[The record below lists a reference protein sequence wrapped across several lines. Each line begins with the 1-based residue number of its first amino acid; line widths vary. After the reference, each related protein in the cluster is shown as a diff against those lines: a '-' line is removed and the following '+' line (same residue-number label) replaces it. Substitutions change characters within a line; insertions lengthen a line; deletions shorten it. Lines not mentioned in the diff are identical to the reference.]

1 MQTVPNYR
9 TFLKTNTTGL
19 LLRLF
24 FITAFTLHLPLRAAQ
39 KNLVC
44 NTTIAPSQ
52 LNLATQAHIINQ
64 TKKRRPLESRTETV
78 NAYKKAKTAMLQQ
91 LNQGETSF
99 VELFISITL
108 DDRARM
114 LRAIKN
120 GGDINFRE
128 PATGKTPLMLAAKSA
143 RFEIMKALVD
153 NQVDVFCKDYTGN
166 TALDYAKQH
175 LEQAKQTV
183 KTLEEIHHQQQ
194 TQINSNAQEEID
206 FDPYTLSNNTSP
218 SIDNYP
224 QSFPSYPPTPT
235 ISNTP
240 SSEQNFFQEDYT
252 QY

>member
-44 NTTIAPSQ
+44 NTTMAASQ
-52 LNLATQAHIINQ
+52 LNLATQANIINQ
-64 TKKRRPLESRTETV
+64 TKKHQLKSRKKIV
-78 NAYKKAKTAMLQQ
+78 SAYKKAKTAMLQQ
-91 LNQGETSF
+91 LNQGENSF

-183 KTLEEIHHQQQ
+183 KALEEIHHQQQ

-235 ISNTP
+235 ISSTP
-240 SSEQNFFQEDYT
+240 PPEQDVFQAYAQE
-252 QY
+252 

>member
-1 MQTVPNYR
+1 MQTIPKHR
-9 TFLKTNTTGL
+9 PFLKTNTTGL
-19 LLRLF
+19 LLCLF
-24 FITAFTLHLPLRAAQ
+24 TIIAFTLYLPLQAAQ
-39 KNLVC
+39 KKLVC
-44 NTTIAPSQ
+44 NTTITASQ
-52 LNLATQAHIINQ
+52 LNLATQANIINQ
-64 TKKRRPLESRTETV
+64 TKKRRLLESRTEIV
-78 NAYKKAKTAMLQQ
+78 SAYKKAKTAFLQQ

-128 PATGKTPLMLAAKSA
+128 PATGKTPLMLAAESA

-175 LEQAKQTV
+175 LERAKQTV
-183 KTLEEIHHQQQ
+183 KVLEEIHHQQ
-194 TQINSNAQEEID
+194 TQINPNAQEEID
-206 FDPYTLSNNTSP
+206 FDQYTLSNNTSP
-218 SIDNYP
+218 SIDNCSL
-224 QSFPSYPPTPT
+224 SFPPYPPTPT

-240 SSEQNFFQEDYT
+240 PPEQSIFQSYT
-252 QY
+252 QE

>member
-44 NTTIAPSQ
+44 NTTMAASQ

-64 TKKRRPLESRTETV
+64 TKKRRPLESRTEIV

-91 LNQGETSF
+91 LNQGENSF

-153 NQVDVFCKDYTGN
+153 NQVDVFCKDNAGN

-175 LEQAKQTV
+175 LSQAQQIAKIL
-183 KTLEEIHHQQQ
+183 KESHYQQQ
-194 TQINSNAQEEID
+194 TPINSPTHEETYFNRTLQEYAD
-206 FDPYTLSNNTSP
+206 QLL
-218 SIDNYP
+218 
-224 QSFPSYPPTPT
+224 FPSSPLT
-235 ISNTP
+235 SAMASTP
-240 SSEQNFFQEDYT
+240 SSEQNFFQDYT
-252 QY
+252 QE

>member
-1 MQTVPNYR
+1 MQTVPSYR

-19 LLRLF
+19 LLCLF
-24 FITAFTLHLPLRAAQ
+24 TIIVSNLYLPLQAAQ

-44 NTTIAPSQ
+44 NTTITASQ
-52 LNLATQAHIINQ
+52 LNLATQANIINQ
-64 TKKRRPLESRTETV
+64 TKKRRPLESRTKIV
-78 NAYKKAKTAMLQQ
+78 SAYKKAKTAFLQQ

-128 PATGKTPLMLAAKSA
+128 PATGKTPLMLAAESA

-175 LEQAKQTV
+175 LERAKQTV
-183 KTLEEIHHQQQ
+183 KVLEEVHHQQQ
-194 TQINSNAQEEID
+194 TQINPNAQEEID
-206 FDPYTLSNNTSP
+206 FDPYILSNNTSP

-224 QSFPSYPPTPT
+224 QSFPQYPPTPT

-240 SSEQNFFQEDYT
+240 SSDQSFFQAYT
-252 QY
+252 